1 MRETKVW
8 LWREPD
14 ARWKENVI
22 SHIKNFDS
30 IEIDEDIV
38 ILHCMEIEGF
48 YGSIPLT
55 KYMLNLC
62 ELFSIFKNDRTMFL
76 CPKDLLQAV
85 ELCLGRL
92 STKNVSTEIKVKD
105 DDIVQCHKAYLDH
118 FLFKDSDITEKS
130 VLSLEKFIEENNCAD
145 VWLINDKL
153 IEQKSSNNDYFSH
166 LPHSRFLILGTPP
179 SEVLQKLIGLL
190 TSKETIQNIIVE
202 TPLNISLQGS
212 PSTNSSK
219 IDVTSESLRIKDI
232 PFDIENG
239 IKLGS
244 ATEEYVEE
252 TIVSFLSL
260 LVNSRNELALSKAM
274 ISPIIELSHE
284 AFTKLKHLS
293 EEKEMPMCQTAI
305 SYVTRIKLGG
315 KGYAP
320 PSDCPLLPHLKKI
333 ELFVDILNQMQ
344 TLIEEDLIAISA
356 VKRLINILKKK
367 LLKCGSDKLRS
378 SSIETASENLKNMAT
393 KVLDIQSELCTNTTP
408 QVCDATLDFLHSFI
422 NYVNCSNWNFDPK
435 QILSVRYSKRTPIS
449 LPPLLGYFRSPE
461 DESSCDVKSALDEES
476 RQSSISEPPP
486 FMSYFHHSESSSVTG
501 TCIDSLTPSRMN
513 FKDCLKVKIYDDNET
528 MVECDVKELGK
539 KNSIPKKG
547 RKRSILSEITNENP
561 PEKVRKNIEKKPTKL
576 PVKEVKASKMKN
588 SQEGTR
594 KETQIKI
601 KGSKKF
607 KQIEGQGKITSFFL
621 KK

>member
-1 MRETKVW
+1 
-8 LWREPD
+8 
-14 ARWKENVI
+14 
-22 SHIKNFDS
+22 
-30 IEIDEDIV
+30 
-38 ILHCMEIEGF
+38 MEIEGF
-48 YGSIPLT
+48 YESIPLT

-62 ELFSIFKNDRTMFL
+62 ELFSIFKNERTMFL

-92 STKNVSTEIKVKD
+92 STKNMSTEIKVKD

-118 FLFKDSDITEKS
+118 FLFKDTDKTEKS
-130 VLSLEKFIEENNCAD
+130 VLNLEKFIEENSCAD

-153 IEQKSSNNDYFSH
+153 SEKKSSNNDYFSR
-166 LPHSRFLILGTPP
+166 LPHSRFLILGTPA

-190 TSKETIQNIIVE
+190 TSKETIQSIIVE
-202 TPLNISLQGS
+202 TPLNISFQGS
-212 PSTNSSK
+212 PSVNSSQ
-219 IDVTSESLRIKDI
+219 IDVTSEPLHLKDI
-232 PFDIENG
+232 PLDIESG

-244 ATEEYVEE
+244 ATEEYAEE
-252 TIVSFLSL
+252 TIISFLSL

-284 AFTKLKHLS
+284 AFTELKHLS

-320 PSDCPLLPHLKKI
+320 PSDCPLLPYMKKI

-344 TLIEEDLIAISA
+344 TLIEEDLIVISA
-356 VKRLINILKKK
+356 VKRIINILKKK

-378 SSIETASENLKNMAT
+378 SSIEIASENLKNLAA
-393 KVLDIQSELCTNTTP
+393 KVLDIQSKQYTNTTL
-408 QVCDATLDFLHSFI
+408 QVSDATLDFLHNFI
-422 NYVNCSNWNFDPK
+422 NYINCSNWNFDPK

-461 DESSCDVKSALDEES
+461 DESSCDMKSILDEES
-476 RQSSISEPPP
+476 RQSSICEPPP
-486 FMSYFHHSESSSVTG
+486 FMSYFHHSESSSVTES
-501 TCIDSLTPSRMN
+501 CIDSLTPSRMN
-513 FKDCLKVKIYDDNET
+513 FKDCLKVNIYIDDET
-528 MVECDVKELGK
+528 IVESDVKEFGR
-539 KNSIPKKG
+539 KNSISKKG
-547 RKRSILSEITNENP
+547 CKRSILSEITNENLP
-561 PEKVRKNIEKKPTKL
+561 QKIRKNIEKKPRKI
-576 PVKEVKASKMKN
+576 PAKEAKASKMKC
-588 SQEGTR
+588 SQEQGTR
-594 KETQIKI
+594 KETQIKT